1 MSLSSRTSIAD
12 DALARIVDMIR
23 TQSFAPGDRLPGE
36 RQLAKQ
42 LGCSRTSVRTALGR
56 LVTIGVLDSQPGRG
70 TFVKEPGGEVFQAA
84 LGAHIVPNAD
94 TLRMLFE
101 LREIIEVE
109 AAGRAAERATPEQIA
124 RLRRAAGQ
132 IDRCVD
138 RRDQDGLVQ
147 ADMDFH
153 RQIVLATGNAI
164 LVDLVDH
171 VVPLLREMRYASTAT
186 LERFPG
192 QPAVLRAIE
201 AHHPQAARKA
211 MQAHLDQVHV
221 KAETFLKRRMV
232 AQRQKFGTQRPTED
246 EGRKTARPAA
256 GLRSPS
262 PRKGV

>member
-1 MSLSSRTSIAD
+1 M
-12 DALARIVDMIR
+12 
-23 TQSFAPGDRLPGE
+23 
-36 RQLAKQ
+36 
-42 LGCSRTSVRTALGR
+42 
-56 LVTIGVLDSQPGRG
+56 
-70 TFVKEPGGEVFQAA
+70 
-84 LGAHIVPNAD
+84 VPNAE

-124 RLRRAAGQ
+124 QLRRAAEV
-132 IDRCVD
+132 IERCVD

-153 RQIVLATGNAI
+153 RQIVLATGNAM

-171 VVPLLREMRYASTAT
+171 VMPLLREMRYASMAT

-192 QPAVLRAIE
+192 QQAVLRAIE

-211 MQAHLDQVHV
+211 MRAHLDQVHA
-221 KAETFLKRRMV
+221 KAAGYMERRMMAKRRP
-232 AQRQKFGTQRPTED
+232 ARGDRLTQDSGQKAAPPPT
-246 EGRKTARPAA
+246 A
-256 GLRSPS
+256 GLRPPS